1 MAKEKSKKQKG
12 KEKTTKRIG
21 SLSYSVGDFLIRVKN
36 AALAYN
42 KEIEVD
48 KTKYIEAVA
57 NVLKEEGFVD
67 EVKVSGE
74 KLKVKLAYQKKEP
87 VMLGLKL
94 ISKPG
99 LRIYSDVKAIE
110 DKKGP
115 SVLII
120 STPRG
125 VVSTRRAVKLRVG
138 GEVIAKIW

>member
-1 MAKEKSKKQKG
+1 MVKEKSKKQKG
-12 KEKTTKRIG
+12 RQKTTKRIG
-21 SLSYSVGDFLIRVKN
+21 SLGYPVGDFLIRVKN

-57 NVLKEEGFVD
+57 KVLKEEGFVD

-74 KLKVKLAYQKKEP
+74 KLKVRLAYQKKEP

-110 DKKGP
+110 NRKGP

-125 VVSTRRAVKLRVG
+125 VVSTRRALKLRVG